1 MEFLLVRDR
10 EFVLWRLLTS
20 VGRWSSPAN
29 TPSCGCKRNVM
40 LSNLKFDPSIGIQV
54 NYSFL
59 AILDYGETWSVLVC
73 YIRTIFLTSKTICLR
88 IEKLEECHCAR
99 RCDRAVRWSWWRICL
114 SAVYEKHD
122 EILSTRCVL
131 IYLFHQCNAFFTLQ
145 IVYINTVYKVNHPYL
160 ACLSYLKD
168 RKRGRGKKEFIQ
180 IIGPNACTKSFKY
193 TFESNRNCF
202 NKI

>member
-1 MEFLLVRDR
+1 MEEACSSESDFDVGTFSWNFFWYGTESLYCDV
-10 EFVLWRLLTS
+10 VLTS
-20 VGRWSSPAN
+20 AGRWFSPAN

-99 RCDRAVRWSWWRICL
+99 RCDRAVRWGWWRICL
-114 SAVYEKHD
+114 SAVYVK
-122 EILSTRCVL
+122 TRWDSEHEMC
-131 IYLFHQCNAFFTLQ
+131 INIFHQCNAFFTLQ
-145 IVYINTVYKVNHPYL
+145 IVYIEYGL
-160 ACLSYLKD
+160 QS
-168 RKRGRGKKEFIQ
+168 
-180 IIGPNACTKSFKY
+180 
-193 TFESNRNCF
+193 
-202 NKI
+202 